1 MVDLDRIS
9 NAVGIPANVA
19 LGQQIADDAVTLVR
33 NNNSLL
39 PLEKTGT
46 VQAGLPYQRSE
57 EASGRVVVVI
67 FSEDVRTASGRTLE
81 REMRQRIP
89 DATVIYVDPRIATAM
104 ADSVLKSVQQAESVV
119 AAIYMVPTA
128 GKIAKAQNGEITNSV
143 ALENSSGLL
152 LQSILD
158 NAASKTIVVAAGN
171 PYVAQAFPAIQNYV
185 CTFSDESV
193 SEISAVKA
201 LFGEIAIH
209 GRLPVSI
216 PGFALRGTGIDR
228 AISESN
234 ARSSE

>member
-1 MVDLDRIS
+1 
-9 NAVGIPANVA
+9 
-19 LGQQIADDAVTLVR
+19 
-33 NNNSLL
+33 
-39 PLEKTGT
+39 
-46 VQAGLPYQRSE
+46 
-57 EASGRVVVVI
+57 
-67 FSEDVRTASGRTLE
+67 
-81 REMRQRIP
+81 
-89 DATVIYVDPRIATAM
+89 
-104 ADSVLKSVQQAESVV
+104 
-119 AAIYMVPTA
+119 
-128 GKIAKAQNGEITNSV
+128 
-143 ALENSSGLL
+143 LENSSGLL